1 MLTDRS
7 IAVFAASRGEGL
19 HSKLQVS
26 GIAATIP
33 ELQQVGFHYA
43 A

>member
-7 IAVFAASRGEGL
+7 ITVFAASLGEGL
-19 HSKLQVS
+19 HSKLQVFA
-26 GIAATIP
+26 IVATIP